1 MWKLLDTFKL
11 KVKFYSKEQV
21 AINLQPR
28 KTNSK
33 TVGTLS
39 DIIPCCI
46 IQRRGCTSDL
56 KYFARREY
64 IDLPKAKNNNTKTTA
79 QFT

>member
-21 AINLQPR
+21 AINLQPS

-33 TVGTLS
+33 TLGTLS
-39 DIIPCCI
+39 DIIPCSI
-46 IQRRGCTSDL
+46 VKRRVCTSDL

-64 IDLPKAKNNNTKTTA
+64 IDLLKSKNNNSKTTA